1 MLDGGP
7 STVTCLRDM
16 TTFDTFSHLH
26 PRHRERRE
34 RVLAQD
40 LDLAVRQSLSHEDAF
55 VSGQDAGQGRRV
67 FLTYSP
73 RGSCFPS
80 RNFSKRR
87 KTTVEVDPCPGRAHP
102 QGSRRK
108 MDKKSAGRLVGYK
121 SVLFSCTEY
130 DGVAMG
136 GLSFSRGARRLRCS
150 LPPVLAH
157 RCFFPSPSLSLIPSL
172 SAGLLGVLSYAVAS
186 VRQLVE

>member
-1 MLDGGP
+1 
-7 STVTCLRDM
+7 
-16 TTFDTFSHLH
+16 
-26 PRHRERRE
+26 
-34 RVLAQD
+34 
-40 LDLAVRQSLSHEDAF
+40 
-55 VSGQDAGQGRRV
+55 
-67 FLTYSP
+67 
-73 RGSCFPS
+73 
-80 RNFSKRR
+80 
-87 KTTVEVDPCPGRAHP
+87 
-102 QGSRRK
+102 

-186 VRQLVE
+186 VRQLV